1 MKNANTMTT
10 CIIGIDCATDA
21 RKVGLARGFIDG
33 DSLIIDRLAKPEKG
47 QSVADVVGG
56 WVTRDQAT
64 LFAVDAPLGWPALL
78 AEQLRNHQA
87 GDLLDVDANILFRRH
102 TDRFIKR
109 MLGKQPLDVG
119 ADRIARTALAALKYL
134 DSIGQAAGRDI
145 PLAWSAELDSVWSA
159 IEVYPAATLKQSG
172 IRSVGYKKKAQCVER
187 QEMLAALSS
196 QLTITTDTAL
206 LIEDDDVLDAA
217 VCVLAGSHF
226 LRGQCLLPDDLPLA
240 KKEGWIWV
248 RAE

>member
-1 MKNANTMTT
+1 MTI
-10 CIIGIDCATDA
+10 CIIGIDCATDS

-33 DSLIIDRLAKPEKG
+33 DRLFIDRLAKPG
-47 QSVADVVGG
+47 SAQSVADVVGA
-56 WVTRDQAT
+56 WVAPDQAT
-64 LFAVDAPLGWPALL
+64 LFALDAPLGWPALL
-78 AEQLRNHQA
+78 AEQLITHQA
-87 GDLLDVDANILFRRH
+87 GDVMNVDANILFRRY

-134 DSIGQAAGRDI
+134 DGIGKTAGRDI
-145 PLAWSAELDSVWSA
+145 RLAWSAELKSVWSA
-159 IEVYPAATLKQSG
+159 IEVYPAATLMQSG
-172 IRSVGYKKKAQCVER
+172 MRSVSYKKKEHSAER
-187 QEMLAALSS
+187 HQMLLALSDYLMFS
-196 QLTITTDTAL
+196 TDTSV

-226 LRGQCLLPDDLPLA
+226 LRGQCLLPDDLALA

-248 RAE
+248 RAEQG